1 MGAAPSGQRFY
12 NSLLHRGLGSLGP
25 QWYGLDVVCAKPH
38 LRGWKVRNGTPG
50 EAENRVQPD
59 DQPDE
64 LDFIRAL
71 AAEIRFVVAAADI
84 DSADGDG
91 LPDKDSSTG
100 SSTGRDGIGRDAAV
114 RSGTSVGA
122 KVKLRGR
129 DRYGSTWENTA
140 IRRLITR
147 RSQVQIL
154 PPPPSEARKPRS
166 ATWAFAVQGTFL
178 RIRRPSSGCSHD
190 VPPASCRAAS

>member
-154 PPPPSEARKPRS
+154 PPPPTKHQVRGPFPRY
-166 ATWAFAVQGTFL
+166 
-178 RIRRPSSGCSHD
+178 RRGPLWRFRGSFYTSFYTAGWD
-190 VPPASCRAAS
+190 AL

>member
-140 IRRLITR
+140 IR
-147 RSQVQIL
+147 
-154 PPPPSEARKPRS
+154 
-166 ATWAFAVQGTFL
+166 
-178 RIRRPSSGCSHD
+178 SS
-190 VPPASCRAAS
+190 

>member
-154 PPPPSEARKPRS
+154 PPPPSEQVRPVDRVPRS
-166 ATWAFAVQGTFL
+166 GGV
-178 RIRRPSSGCSHD
+178 
-190 VPPASCRAAS
+190 

>member
-129 DRYGSTWENTA
+129 DRYGSTDRVPGSGGSEGVTLGVRCA
-140 IRRLITR
+140 GYAAVSSLGVGLVVTSLVGSSMRAME
-147 RSQVQIL
+147 
-154 PPPPSEARKPRS
+154 PSER
-166 ATWAFAVQGTFL
+166 
-178 RIRRPSSGCSHD
+178 
-190 VPPASCRAAS
+190 